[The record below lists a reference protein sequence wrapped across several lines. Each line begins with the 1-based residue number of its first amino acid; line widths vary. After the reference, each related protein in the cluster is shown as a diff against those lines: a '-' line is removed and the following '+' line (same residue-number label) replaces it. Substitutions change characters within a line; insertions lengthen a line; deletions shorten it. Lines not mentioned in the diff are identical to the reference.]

1 MKIVSNV
8 RIIFREARG
17 RWRCYRTVSNLLPLE
32 DLLVDLL
39 DSRHP
44 EHTSQGFFSC
54 SRTMTLK
61 EARTCVRLDEPTF
74 SYDGSKVSIC
84 LSPTRWIDAQFIIA
98 TEAKG

>member
-1 MKIVSNV
+1 
-8 RIIFREARG
+8 
-17 RWRCYRTVSNLLPLE
+17 
-32 DLLVDLL
+32 
-39 DSRHP
+39 
-44 EHTSQGFFSC
+44 
-54 SRTMTLK
+54 MTLK